1 MRPFKFLRKV
11 EGSICPLSGIVY
23 GWNVYEQKVM
33 NIYKFCYDCNVEFIG
48 FYQNFIENDEGK
60 VLTILNHIMGRDCS
74 QIIYEIWDGRRTIY
88 TLSIDYIDLISI
100 QRYETV

>member
-1 MRPFKFLRKV
+1 MKSFKFLHNFQETSV
-11 EGSICPLSGIVY
+11 SMTGIVY

-60 VLTILNHIMGRDCS
+60 VLTILNIFSHGTGRV
-74 QIIYEIWDGRRTIY
+74 IAYEIWDGRRSIY
-88 TLSIDYIDLISI
+88 TLRISNEDLISI
-100 QRYETV
+100 QEYETV